1 MADNSPTESEFKMAW
16 YDNLFNFL
24 DNALDK
30 ADKAI
35 MNIIRESIL
44 GKLDKSLSQAQKDL
58 IGEIAVTIAYGAV
71 PGIGQV
77 IDGWYTID
85 AALNLIDKDG
95 KKNSTNP
102 NFQFDFVVALM
113 GWVPMLGDGA
123 KATLKTVNKKPEVYG
138 PIMFSTMSYA
148 FNAAGDNEYVQAAA
162 KRMGFDVK
170 QLKYIN
176 PEALLDKYTSSDFVQ
191 KQFKAAQANIKSSKA
206 YRALPYSAQV
216 GVDEV
221 FNFAKSN
228 LPSWINVV
236 HERLVDWRPKP
247 PKSTHQ
253 NGQVLASN
261 TSKNQPTQVGKTQ
274 TQGANNPAQGNS
286 KTKSFTKKLTKPV
299 TGVVGEHMADYY
311 MSGKHSDG
319 GVHDQGERKSA
330 KKVSHE
336 KKLKMLVSNPTGV
349 GIDALWKDVDEPNT
363 LLNEKKGYCIVEAK
377 ASILPG
383 IKYLTHLLSVT
394 KDPTAPKG
402 RLVQMSKLWCLRKA
416 KLIDDDLA
424 IILQIQGYSR
434 RVFFYNSV
442 TIAEH
447 LLALGEVWSGQKTI
461 GQAEPTHNHAAS
473 RQHHP
478 TKIFTD
484 KEIEAAVTQR
494 ENPNN
499 KDNNDIKEADIPQ

>member
-1 MADNSPTESEFKMAW
+1 MAW
-16 YDNLFNFL
+16 YDLL
-24 DNALDK
+24 ENAE
-30 ADKAI
+30 KAI
-35 MNIIRESIL
+35 MNKIRASIL
-44 GKLDKSLSQAQKDL
+44 GDIDKSLSQAEKNL
-58 IGEIAVTIAYGAV
+58 IGEIVVTIAYGAV
-71 PGIGQV
+71 PVMGQA
-77 IDGWYTID
+77 IDGWYTIE
-85 AALNLIDKDG
+85 AALKLVD
-95 KKNSTNP
+95 KKNRTNP

-123 KATLKTVNKKPEVYG
+123 KATLKTVNKKHEVYA

-148 FNAAGDNEYVQAAA
+148 FNAAADNEYVQAGA

-191 KQFKAAQANIKSSKA
+191 KQFKAAQANLKSSKA
-206 YRALPYSAQV
+206 YRALPSSAQV

-221 FNFAKSN
+221 FEFAKSN

-236 HERLVDWRPKP
+236 HERLVDWRPKN

-253 NGQVLASN
+253 NGQVFPRN
-261 TSKNQPTQVGKTQ
+261 TSKNQPTQVGSDKTK
-274 TQGANNPAQGNS
+274 GANNPAQGNS
-286 KTKSFTKKLTKPV
+286 KTKSFTKKLTKAV

-311 MSGKHSDG
+311 MSGKHKDG

-336 KKLKMLVSNPTGV
+336 KKLKMLFSNPTGV
-349 GIDALWKDVDEPNT
+349 GIDALWKDVAEPNT
-363 LLNEKKGYCIVEAK
+363 LLGLTPAYCIVEAK
-377 ASILPG
+377 ASILPE
-383 IKYLTHLLSVT
+383 IKNLTHLLSV
-394 KDPTAPKG
+394 KRNDPTAPNG
-402 RLVQMSKLWCLRKA
+402 RLVQMSSQWCIRNARKIT
-416 KLIDDDLA
+416 KTIGDSVEKE
-424 IILQIQGYSR
+424 GYSR
-434 RVFFYNSV
+434 RVFFYNQL

-447 LLALGEVWSGQKTI
+447 EAALGAVSFGQKTI
-461 GQAEPTHNHAAS
+461 GQAEPIHNHAAS

-484 KEIEAAVTQR
+484 KEIKAAVAQR

-499 KDNNDIKEADIPQ
+499 KINNTIKEADIPK